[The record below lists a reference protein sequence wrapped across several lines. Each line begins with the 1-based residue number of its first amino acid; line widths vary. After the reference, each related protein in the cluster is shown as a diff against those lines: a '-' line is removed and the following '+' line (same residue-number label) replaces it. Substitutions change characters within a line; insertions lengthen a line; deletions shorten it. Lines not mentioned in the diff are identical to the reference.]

1 MALTS
6 IRAIDYMTKNPVTVT
21 PSNSL
26 FEAIDIMLT
35 AKVSGATVINERREV
50 VGVISE
56 IDCLQA
62 ILKGTYH
69 GEIGGSVADY
79 MTEEVDI
86 IGTDMD
92 ILAVA
97 EKLIKEKRR
106 RMPVVQNGKFIGQY
120 SIRSILNAV
129 KEFNL
134 K

>member
-1 MALTS
+1 MALSS
-6 IRAIDYMTKNPVTVT
+6 IQAINHMTKNPVTVK
-21 PSNSL
+21 PSTSL
-26 FEAIDIMLT
+26 FDAIDIMLT
-35 AKVSGATVINERREV
+35 AKVSGATVLNDQREV

-69 GEIGGSVADY
+69 GEIGGMVKEF
-79 MTEEVDI
+79 MTEEVDSV
-86 IGTDMD
+86 GPEMD

-97 EKLIKEKRR
+97 EKLINDKRR

-134 K
+134 R

>member
-1 MALTS
+1 MALRS
-6 IRAIDYMTKNPVTVT
+6 IRAIDYMTKNPVTVK
-21 PSNSL
+21 PSTSL
-26 FEAIDIMLT
+26 FEAIDIMLA
-35 AKVSGATVINERREV
+35 AKVSGATVLNDKSEV

-69 GEIGGSVADY
+69 GEIGGAVNEF
-79 MTEEVDI
+79 MTAEVDSV
-86 IGTDMD
+86 GTDMD

-97 EKLIKEKRR
+97 EMLIKQKRR
-106 RMPVVQNGKFIGQY
+106 RMPVVENGKFIGQY

-134 K
+134 N

>member
-1 MALTS
+1 MALRS
-6 IRAIDYMTKNPVTVT
+6 IRAIDYMTKNPVTVK
-21 PSNSL
+21 PSTSL
-26 FEAIDIMLT
+26 FEAIDIMLA
-35 AKVSGATVINERREV
+35 AKVSGATVLNDNKEV

-69 GEIGGSVADY
+69 GEIGGTVKEF
-79 MTEEVDI
+79 MTEEVDSV
-86 IGTDMD
+86 GTDMD

-97 EKLIKEKRR
+97 ELLIKQKRR
-106 RMPVVQNGKFIGQY
+106 RMPVVENGKFIGQY